1 MFNVGPLEL
10 VVLALVAIV
19 VFGPERLPQ
28 LARDAAQLIRGLREV
43 AKGAQ
48 TQLRDELGP
57 EFADVDLRNLH
68 PRTALR
74 RALLGDD
81 LDLGGLDPRAV
92 FRDPVTD
99 PTRRIADAGTRAD
112 AKRHRRGACSHAP
125 DQRPHGVRQRR
136 HLTRWPAA
144 GPPVRRAARATTP

>member
-1 MFNVGPLEL
+1 VFNIGPLEL

-74 RALLGDD
+74 KALLGDD
-81 LDLGGLDPRAV
+81 LDLGALDPRTV
-92 FRDPVTD
+92 FRDPV
-99 PTRRIADAGTRAD
+99 PA
-112 AKRHRRGACSHAP
+112 
-125 DQRPHGVRQRR
+125 
-136 HLTRWPAA
+136 PAA
-144 GPPVRRAARATTP
+144 ETSTLPPLPTPNGTATTVPAPIPPPTSTGTAFDTDAT

>member
-1 MFNVGPLEL
+1 VFNIGPLEL

-74 RALLGDD
+74 KALLGDD
-81 LDLGGLDPRAV
+81 LDLGALDPRAA
-92 FRDPVTD
+92 FRDAVTD
-99 PTRRIADAGTRAD
+99 APAEVSTPTAPVPNGTAVP
-112 AKRHRRGACSHAP
+112 AP
-125 DQRPHGVRQRR
+125 APN
-136 HLTRWPAA
+136 PAA
-144 GPPVRRAARATTP
+144 TSTATAYDSDAT

>member
-74 RALLGDD
+74 KALLGDD

-99 PTRRIADAGTRAD
+99 PPAESPTPAPAPTPNGTGAAPAPTPPRPPSTGTVFDSDAT
-112 AKRHRRGACSHAP
+112 
-125 DQRPHGVRQRR
+125 
-136 HLTRWPAA
+136 
-144 GPPVRRAARATTP
+144 

>member
-1 MFNVGPLEL
+1 VFNVGPLEL

-74 RALLGDD
+74 KALLGDD
-81 LDLGGLDPRAV
+81 LDLGGLDPRTV
-92 FRDPVTD
+92 FRDPL
-99 PTRRIADAGTRAD
+99 PA
-112 AKRHRRGACSHAP
+112 
-125 DQRPHGVRQRR
+125 
-136 HLTRWPAA
+136 PAA
-144 GPPVRRAARATTP
+144 ETSTPPPLPTPNGTATTVPAPTPPPTSTGPVFDTDAT

>member
-1 MFNVGPLEL
+1 VFNIGPLEL

-74 RALLGDD
+74 KALLGDD
-81 LDLGGLDPRAV
+81 LDLGALDPRAA
-92 FRDPVTD
+92 FRDPVTAPPAEASTPPPAPAPNGTATAVPVPAPIPPATSTETTFD
-99 PTRRIADAGTRAD
+99 SDAT
-112 AKRHRRGACSHAP
+112 
-125 DQRPHGVRQRR
+125 
-136 HLTRWPAA
+136 
-144 GPPVRRAARATTP
+144 

>member
-1 MFNVGPLEL
+1 VFNIGPLEL

-74 RALLGDD
+74 KALLGDD
-81 LDLGGLDPRAV
+81 LDLGALDPRTA
-92 FRDPVTD
+92 FRDPVTAPPAETSAPPPAPAPNGTATAVPVPAPIPPATSTETTFD
-99 PTRRIADAGTRAD
+99 SDAT
-112 AKRHRRGACSHAP
+112 
-125 DQRPHGVRQRR
+125 
-136 HLTRWPAA
+136 
-144 GPPVRRAARATTP
+144 

>member
-1 MFNVGPLEL
+1 VFNVGPLEL

-74 RALLGDD
+74 KALLGDD

-99 PTRRIADAGTRAD
+99 PPVESPTPAPAPTPNGTGAAPAPTPPRPPSTGTVFDSDAT
-112 AKRHRRGACSHAP
+112 
-125 DQRPHGVRQRR
+125 
-136 HLTRWPAA
+136 
-144 GPPVRRAARATTP
+144 

>member
-1 MFNVGPLEL
+1 VFNIGPLEL

-74 RALLGDD
+74 KALLGDD
-81 LDLGGLDPRAV
+81 LDLGALDPRAA
-92 FRDPVTD
+92 FRDQVTA
-99 PTRRIADAGTRAD
+99 PPADVSA
-112 AKRHRRGACSHAP
+112 
-125 DQRPHGVRQRR
+125 
-136 HLTRWPAA
+136 
-144 GPPVRRAARATTP
+144 PPVPAPNGTAAAAPAPAPTPPASSTATAYDSDAT

>member
-1 MFNVGPLEL
+1 VFNIGPLEL

-74 RALLGDD
+74 KALLGDD
-81 LDLGGLDPRAV
+81 LDLGVLDPRAV
-92 FRDPVTD
+92 FRDAVTD
-99 PTRRIADAGTRAD
+99 PPAESSTPA
-112 AKRHRRGACSHAP
+112 
-125 DQRPHGVRQRR
+125 
-136 HLTRWPAA
+136 PAA
-144 GPPVRRAARATTP
+144 APNGTATAAPAPAPVPPAPPTATAFDTDAT